1 MVEGCPDFKIIDN
14 GFTLTYKKL
23 HVWSGNTYYEE
34 DLPMTCS
41 VPEKKSLSFLGKIR
55 LYTPL
60 IYTAL
65 LSFAF
70 GGAIT
75 IFQALNLE
83 MLLMN
88 SMGVFITILGL
99 LKIKDVTKFTF
110 MFRQYDPIAVRIS
123 LYAKLYPF
131 IELGIGISILSGIFV
146 TATQLAVI
154 FIYTVTTIGIMTS
167 LNTGKNLECGCLGGN
182 IKLPLSKV
190 TIFENLIMISTAL
203 YMLTIFLK

>member
-1 MVEGCPDFKIIDN
+1 
-14 GFTLTYKKL
+14 
-23 HVWSGNTYYEE
+23 
-34 DLPMTCS
+34 
-41 VPEKKSLSFLGKIR
+41 
-55 LYTPL
+55 
-60 IYTAL
+60 
-65 LSFAF
+65 
-70 GGAIT
+70 
-75 IFQALNLE
+75 
-83 MLLMN
+83 MN

-99 LKIKDVTKFTF
+99 LKIKDVTKFAF

-154 FIYTVTTIGIMTS
+154 FIYTVTTIGIMSS